1 MGLEIKNLRK
11 TFDDGKIIALDNLSI
26 DIPTGTSFGLLGRN
40 GAGKTTIIRILLQI
54 YTKDSGSVLYNGKNI
69 FTEDI
74 KIGYLP
80 EERGLYLKNTVK
92 EQLVYFGKL
101 KGLNKKQCEESI
113 KWWLNRL
120 GILEYYTRKVEELSK
135 GNKQKVQLI
144 SALLHNP
151 EIVIL
156 DEPFSGLDPV
166 NVELFKSVFKELLE
180 KKISVIFSSHRID
193 DVEEFC
199 DNVVLLNK
207 GKIVECGKIKDIK
220 SKFGKKL
227 LTIET
232 DKNIDKILRENKFEF
247 VEDSRGY
254 KITIDSN
261 ASIAKIIQG
270 LVENNI
276 NINNISVDEISLNKI
291 FIEKL
296 A

>member
-11 TFDDGKIIALDNLSI
+11 TFDEGKIVALDNLSI
-26 DIPTGTSFGLLGRN
+26 NIPTGTSFGVLGRN

-54 YTKDSGSVLYNGKNI
+54 YTKDSGEILYNGKNI
-69 FTEDI
+69 FKENI

-80 EERGLYLKNTVK
+80 EERGLYLKNTVR

-101 KGLNKKQCEESI
+101 KGMNKKQCEENI

-120 GILEYYTRKVEELSK
+120 GISDYYNRKVEGLSK

-144 SALLHNP
+144 SALVHSP
-151 EIVIL
+151 EVVIL

-199 DNVVLLNK
+199 DNVALLNK

-227 LTIET
+227 LTLET
-232 DKNIDKILRENKFEF
+232 DKEIDEILKDNKFEF
-247 VEDSRGY
+247 VKEARGY
-254 KITIDSN
+254 KITMDSKD
-261 ASIAKIIQG
+261 SIGGVIQD
-270 LVENNI
+270 LVSKNI
-276 NINNISVDEISLNKI
+276 SINNVSVDEVSLNKI